1 MACDLHAD
9 WIALLPGCTAAT
21 RSGQCARGLVVE
33 DEALMQHARTS
44 RVAKL
49 YGRVIPRR
57 HLLPSTRFVAAAVVN
72 PGPPDGAEVIAG
84 FRAARPSPLLT
95 VTGSAA
101 ALRVE
106 AVAPRR
112 R

>member
-44 RVAKL
+44 RW
-49 YGRVIPRR
+49 R
-57 HLLPSTRFVAAAVVN
+57 SCM
-72 PGPPDGAEVIAG
+72 GA
-84 FRAARPSPLLT
+84 
-95 VTGSAA
+95 
-101 ALRVE
+101 
-106 AVAPRR
+106 
-112 R
+112 